1 MLTHPTMTKLHDLRL
16 PGMLRAFRQQ
26 LQTPDVA
33 TMNFEDR
40 FGLIVDQELTERD
53 NRRMHT
59 RLRHAKLKD
68 QACMENI
75 DFLKPRGMDKST
87 LTLLSTSQWIN
98 DHRNVLITG
107 PTGVG
112 KTYLACALAQKACQ
126 NNFKTLYA
134 RAPRLLHDVAISRAD
149 GSYNKLLARL
159 AKLDLLVIDD
169 FALVALADDLS
180 RDFLEIIDDRVGSRS
195 TVIASQLPVDNWHE
209 TITNSTIADA
219 ILDRVVHKSYK
230 IALKGKSMRDPKEPP
245 HLEAV

>member
-1 MLTHPTMTKLHDLRL
+1 MLTHPTLIKLHELRL
-16 PGMLRAFRQQ
+16 PGMLSAFRQQ
-26 LQTPDVA
+26 LQTPDMA
-33 TMNFEDR
+33 SLDFDDR
-40 FGLIVDQELTERD
+40 FGLIVDQELTDRES
-53 NRRMHT
+53 RRMRT
-59 RLRHAKLKD
+59 RLRHAKLRD
-68 QACMENI
+68 SACMENI
-75 DFLKPRGMDKST
+75 DLLKPRGIDKSLFT
-87 LTLLSTSQWIN
+87 MLATPNWIS

-112 KTYLACALAQKACQ
+112 KTYLACALAHKACQ
-126 NNFKTLYA
+126 NGFKILYT

-149 GSYNKLLARL
+149 GSYNKLLARF
-159 AKLDLLVIDD
+159 AKLDLVVIDD

-195 TVIASQLPVDNWHE
+195 TIIASQLPVDHWHQ

-230 IALKGKSMRDPKEPP
+230 ITLKGKSMREPEPP